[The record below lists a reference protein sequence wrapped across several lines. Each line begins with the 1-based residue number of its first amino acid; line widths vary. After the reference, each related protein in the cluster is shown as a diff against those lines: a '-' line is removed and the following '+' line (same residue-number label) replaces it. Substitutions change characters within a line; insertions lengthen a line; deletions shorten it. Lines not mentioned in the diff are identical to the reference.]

1 MNRINPDGEVF
12 TPKVSAL
19 VLDAEQITVRRDSHP
34 LWAQI
39 PCGRDAV
46 ALGEHTY
53 LKVALTF
60 DGDGNTASAVVT
72 DCVHGAGA
80 HAQ

>member
-1 MNRINPDGEVF
+1 MKRINPDGEVF
-12 TPKVSAL
+12 TPKAGAL

-34 LWAQI
+34 LWARI
-39 PCGRDAV
+39 ACDRDGAE
-46 ALGEHTY
+46 LGEHTY

-72 DCVHGAGA
+72 DCAHGTGT